1 MPSPLR
7 KALLPV
13 LVLAAAGILVA
24 ETSVSGSVVTHNG
37 PRTAALARVR
47 VIAHDAGHTDR
58 YSSGIIAVTKTNEQ
72 GRYWFTGLPSPL
84 VALSVE
90 RNGYYTRM
98 AGGHEGGRVV
108 LDWTQPEDCAQVD
121 FEMGRT
127 AAINGR
133 VIDELGEPVG
143 DASLSTTTSASGDRD
158 VRRRVSSDDR
168 GIFRIAN
175 LEPGEYRLRVRGSRS
190 RRFRGALEAEP
201 TEVEVEEGDD
211 IRGVQIV
218 LHTRTEERQLFKVSG
233 RLTGVDHSGSGAH
246 MIALIGRGR
255 GRTAARLEEG
265 GAFTFPNVRPGKYAA
280 AYIRRSDSTDSD
292 GSRRVP
298 LGSIEVNDHISDL
311 VLSPRPQTGLQ
322 GRVVFDRDVL
332 AVGRPSGEVYLVL
345 RGGDGEQVA
354 AADAEPPGFEF
365 DSMGLSP
372 GTYEV
377 DVSRWW
383 AAPSLFF
390 VKEVRLDGKPVPA
403 RTIDLAE
410 GSVEQIEVVLSGDFA
425 TVHGRVKKP
434 REAGEVREAAQ
445 FRVGLKGPHAIRSVQ
460 ADQNGRF
467 AFDKVVPGDYR
478 ICAWR
483 DLSARAVRDDDVW
496 DEAGSAARAF
506 PVEAGSDIEID
517 LTAVP

>member
-37 PRTAALARVR
+37 QRTVALARVR
-47 VIAHDAGHTDR
+47 VIAHDVGRTGDPTAG
-58 YSSGIIAVTKTNEQ
+58 ILAVTKTNEQ
-72 GRYWFTGLPSPL
+72 GRYWITGLPSPR
-84 VALSVE
+84 VALGVE
-90 RNGYYTRM
+90 RNGYYTKTS
-98 AGGHEGGRVV
+98 GGHNGGRVV
-108 LDWTQPEDCAQVD
+108 LDCTQPEDCAQID
-121 FEMGRT
+121 FEMGRA

-255 GRTAARLEEG
+255 GRTAARLEQG

-332 AVGRPSGEVYLVL
+332 AVGRPSGEVYLVF

-365 DSMGLSP
+365 ESMGLSP

-390 VKEVRLDGKPVPA
+390 VTEVRLDGKPVPA

-410 GSVEQIEVVLSGDFA
+410 GRVEQIEVVLSGDFA

-483 DLSARAVRDDDVW
+483 DLSARAVRGDDVW

>member
-1 MPSPLR
+1 MMPRPAAAPTLRPMPSPPR

-13 LVLAAAGILVA
+13 LVLAAAGILAA
-24 ETSVSGSVVTHNG
+24 ETSVSGSVVTHSG
-37 PRTAALARVR
+37 RRTVALARVR
-47 VIAHDAGHTDR
+47 VIARDAGHTDR
-58 YSSGIIAVTKTNEQ
+58 FSSGIIAVTKTNEQ

-108 LDWTQPEDCAQVD
+108 LDCTQPEDCAQVD
-121 FEMGRT
+121 FEMGRA

-158 VRRRVSSDDR
+158 VRRRVSADDR

-175 LEPGEYRLRVRGSRS
+175 LQPGEYQLRVRGGRS

-218 LHTRTEERQLFKVSG
+218 LHTRMEERQLFKVSG
-233 RLTGVDHSGSGAH
+233 HLTGVDHSGSGAH

-255 GRTAARLEEG
+255 GRSFVRLQED
-265 GAFTFPNVRPGKYAA
+265 GAFTAQNVRPGRYNV
-280 AYIRRSDSTDSD
+280 AYIHRSDSTESN

-298 LGSIEVNDHISDL
+298 LGSVEVNDDLVGL
-311 VLSPRPQTGLQ
+311 VLSPRPQTGLE

-332 AVGRPSGEVYLVL
+332 AVGPPSGEVYLVF
-345 RGGDGEQVA
+345 RGDDGEQVA
-354 AADAEPPGFEF
+354 AADAESPGFEF
-365 DSMGLSP
+365 ESMGLSP

-377 DVSRWW
+377 DVSRGW
-383 AAPSLFF
+383 AAPAGFRSSS
-390 VKEVRLDGKPVPA
+390 PA
-403 RTIDLAE
+403 RLRTGGAAE
-410 GSVEQIEVVLSGDFA
+410 
-425 TVHGRVKKP
+425 
-434 REAGEVREAAQ
+434 
-445 FRVGLKGPHAIRSVQ
+445 
-460 ADQNGRF
+460 
-467 AFDKVVPGDYR
+467 
-478 ICAWR
+478 
-483 DLSARAVRDDDVW
+483 
-496 DEAGSAARAF
+496 RAF
-506 PVEAGSDIEID
+506 PLRGLAADSRSTGCWTAPTASAFKASPRGATCGPSRWQADGSTNPKSPCRRMPRFPASRSRSPS
-517 LTAVP
+517 TAPSSPAPSSRPRALRPRNSQRHGS